1 MSAKRRTTIRDV
13 AAAAGVS
20 VTTVSDALSGKGR
33 LPEETRRKV
42 QAEAEKLNY
51 RPSAIA
57 LGLRERGLGLV
68 GLCITPAGEAM
79 ITDVGYW
86 ATIVT
91 HASQTILSE
100 GLAPVLLP
108 HNVDMLGTLKIPLDG
123 AIVVDPLENDPVLSF
138 FEERKVRYI
147 TIGRDLGRDNQ
158 PWLDDDNATG
168 LLHLLERTV
177 PAGKSLA
184 FITTGPTKSYI
195 VDALAGARQWAD
207 ASGSA
212 FAVLHSENMES
223 KNVDAVVARAL
234 DQGVEA
240 IVGQH
245 DRLAIRIL
253 SAMKARGIHA
263 PKDIRLLSV
272 TDSPELESAYTS
284 VSAIRQHPA
293 QLADLTAKALIDLLR
308 GKSEFEKKFLPMD
321 IMIRDSAPA
330 ITP

>member
-1 MSAKRRTTIRDV
+1 MSTKRRTTIRDV

-57 LGLRERGLGLV
+57 LGLRERGLGLI

-108 HNVDMLGTLKIPLDG
+108 HNVDMLSTLKIPLDG
-123 AIVVDPLENDPVLSF
+123 AIVVDPLEGDPVLSF
-138 FEERKVRYI
+138 FEKKKVRCI
-147 TIGRDLGRDNQ
+147 TIGRDLGRENQ
-158 PWLDDDNATG
+158 TWLDDDNATG
-168 LLHLLERTV
+168 VLRLLERTV
-177 PAGKSLA
+177 PAGRSLA

-195 VDALAGARQWAD
+195 VDALDGAGQWAN
-207 ASGSA
+207 ASGSSLT
-212 FAVLHSENMES
+212 VLHAETTEGRNI
-223 KNVDAVVARAL
+223 DAVIAKAL
-234 DQGVEA
+234 EQGIEA
-240 IVGQH
+240 IVAQH
-245 DRLAIRIL
+245 DRLALRLL
-253 SAMKARGIHA
+253 SAMKMRGIHT
-263 PKDIRLLSV
+263 PGDIRLVSV
-272 TDSPELESAYTS
+272 TDSLELESAS
-284 VSAIRQHPA
+284 PPISAIRQHPA
-293 QLADLTAKALIDLLR
+293 QLADLAARALIEMLR
-308 GKSEFEKKFLPMD
+308 GKSELKKTFLPMD
-321 IMIRDSAPA
+321 IMVRDSAPA
-330 ITP
+330 ITA